1 MIIDRSVR
9 YEDIR
14 KLAFTTE
21 KEKLKNISLFDIYEG
36 KNIEEGK
43 KSYAVSFILQDVNAT
58 LTDSQ
63 IDTIINRL
71 ASAYEKK
78 LGAQIRK

>member
-1 MIIDRSVR
+1 MIIDRSIR

-14 KLAFTTE
+14 KLAFQTE
-21 KEKLKNISLFDIYEG
+21 KEKLKNIALFDVFEG
-36 KNIEEGK
+36 ENIGKEK
-43 KSYAVSFILQDVNAT
+43 KSYAVSFILQDLNAT
-58 LTDSQ
+58 LTDNQ

-71 ASAYEKK
+71 ASAFEKK